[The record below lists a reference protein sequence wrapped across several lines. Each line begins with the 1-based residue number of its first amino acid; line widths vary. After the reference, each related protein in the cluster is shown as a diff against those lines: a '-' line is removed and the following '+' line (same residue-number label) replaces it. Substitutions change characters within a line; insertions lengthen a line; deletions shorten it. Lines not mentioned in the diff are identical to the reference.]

1 MQRARS
7 IGLAA
12 LLLALVALA
21 VVPAI
26 PASAGNVVVV
36 SVKPQ
41 AFNATVS
48 AVIYNQTVNVTTN
61 GTTIDLSQYYNMS
74 QWKNASMVMTITGL
88 NTSITVKA
96 LAGTTTV
103 FNGQVTPLASGE
115 YATVLPLAD
124 KIELSG
130 AETSVTL
137 TITVKAD
144 VAFYVHFVNTTAV
157 ATPGGKY
164 IFPFTVEQRGGGP
177 LYTVWQFDNGQTALK
192 LNAHVYYID
201 SNHQPHLWTDES
213 HPIKTTGDGWKA
225 NGQVEVTIP
234 ADAKTG
240 DKYYLTISLYAS
252 PTGEFGLNAQLVAK
266 VTLSSGDASNTSTGS
281 SLGAKL
287 HNVDA
292 KSLGIGAFVAL
303 LFAFVFMGHG
313 GRHGRRRGAAT
324 NPGVGILILLALIAA
339 IALAAGVIDVQTRW
353 NLDPKML
360 GLGFLALL
368 ALILLIRQGT
378 VPAPKVIKK
387 LVG

>member
-1 MQRARS
+1 LQRARS
-7 IGLAA
+7 LGILAV
-12 LLLALVALA
+12 LLALVALA

-41 AFNATVS
+41 VFNATIS

-74 QWKNASMVMTITGL
+74 QWKNASMIMTITGL

-144 VAFYVHFVNTTAV
+144 VTFYVHFVNTTAV

-164 IFPFTVEQRGGGP
+164 IFPFTVEQSGGGP
-177 LYTVWQFDNGQTALK
+177 VYTVWQFDDGQTALK
-192 LNAHVYYID
+192 LNAKVYYVD
-201 SNHQPHLWTDES
+201 SNHQLHIWTDES

-266 VTLSSGDASNTSTGS
+266 VTLSSGDAGNASTSSN
-281 SLGAKL
+281 LGAKI
-287 HNVDA
+287 HSIDA
-292 KSLGIGAFVAL
+292 KSLGIGAVVAL
-303 LFAFVFMGHG
+303 VFALVFMGHG
-313 GRHGRRRGAAT
+313 GKHGRRRGTAT
-324 NPGVGILILLALIAA
+324 SPGVGILILLVLIAA
-339 IALAAGVIDVQTRW
+339 IGLAAGLIDVQTRF
-353 NLDPKML
+353 NIDPKML
-360 GLGFLALL
+360 GVGILAML

-378 VPAPKVIKK
+378 VPAPRIVRKI
-387 LVG
+387 VG